1 MQQCRIKQGLLAAI
15 VLLTLVMLGCAS
27 TTAPVSSGPPAI
39 AGVVRYPDSPRLAP
53 YSVQATISDIASAS
67 TISLIDT
74 VANTTRGTTLTSN
87 TGTFTLTFTNGFK
100 PITGATYYLE
110 AFRGL
115 YSNSAG
121 KNAARLRTLMLF
133 QNGGWLSLN
142 ASIPGSPV
150 FIDEGSTALSIIA
163 NLLGSAGVN
172 PSTLMGTL
180 NVSNDVY
187 TQPASVPTVQS
198 ADYTTVRPLVVSLLT
213 ADSDPVA
220 GIAYTAGPPALFYQ
234 KAAGS
239 AAVSIDQAS
248 ASVGDLITIRG
259 VAFDPTL
266 PLSVSNVVLFNNIA
280 TGSVATI
287 SADRQ
292 AITVLVPTGAVTG
305 PVTIRTGGQIY
316 GLPSFT
322 IWGTLNVGLY

>member
-1 MQQCRIKQGLLAAI
+1 MQQRRIKQGLLAAI
-15 VLLTLVMLGCAS
+15 ALLALVVLGCAAN
-27 TTAPVSSGPPAI
+27 TASVSSGPPPITGA
-39 AGVVRYPDSPRLAP
+39 VRYPESAHLAP

-87 TGTFTLTFTNGFK
+87 TGTFTLTFSNGFK
-100 PITGATYYLE
+100 PTNGTTYYLE

-115 YSNSAG
+115 YSNAAG
-121 KNAARLRTLMLF
+121 KNAARLRTLMRF

-163 NLLGSAGVN
+163 NLEGSSGVN

-180 NVSNDVY
+180 NVSNDAY

-198 ADYTTVRPLVVSLLT
+198 ADYATVRPLVVSLLT

-248 ASVGDLITIRG
+248 ASVGDLITVRG

-266 PLSVSNVVLFNNIA
+266 PLSTTNVVLFNNLA
-280 TGSVATI
+280 TGSVTSI
-287 SADRQ
+287 SSDRQ

-316 GLPSFT
+316 GIPSFT
-322 IWGTLNVGLY
+322 VSATLNVGLY